1 MIGNGNARNIHQLE
15 RPHSD
20 PEGGHGRLINGGNIC
35 DALFQNARRLI
46 QPGDKEPVDSKPGSV
61 FDQDVCFSREL
72 GKLPAG

>member
-1 MIGNGNARNIHQLE
+1 MGMPVTFISLKGPIPIPREVMA
-15 RPHSD
+15 
-20 PEGGHGRLINGGNIC
+20 
-35 DALFQNARRLI
+35 ALSMVGISAMPSSKNARRLI